1 GLAHGDS
8 QHGYERCREAA
19 RGYREPG
26 LHDVDPPRNGA
37 HVRSALR
44 RHTLLRYATART
56 FLRHQPDRPTLP
68 YPAAAATPATAT
80 ASWTTPGRRRRRL
93 SRYLR
98 RRSPPSRYRNAFIT
112 MRRMGRDHGE
122 RHAFE
127 PERPLLPTGARSPDG
142 GSGEGGVARGHGR
155 QALLRRLLRRG
166 GLFDRPRRR
175 TDPSRHGR
183 PGESRRVRVPHAVR
197 EPSGH
202 RPGACPG
209 GPAQSRT
216 RTGLLRLG
224 RV

>member
-1 GLAHGDS
+1 LDVAQLGQADRHEHRQHHGRHDEPEDGTGLAHGNS

-37 HVRSALR
+37 HVRPALR

-98 RRSPPSRYRNAFIT
+98 RRSPPS
-112 MRRMGRDHGE
+112 
-122 RHAFE
+122 
-127 PERPLLPTGARSPDG
+127 
-142 GSGEGGVARGHGR
+142 
-155 QALLRRLLRRG
+155 
-166 GLFDRPRRR
+166 
-175 TDPSRHGR
+175 
-183 PGESRRVRVPHAVR
+183 
-197 EPSGH
+197 
-202 RPGACPG
+202 
-209 GPAQSRT
+209 
-216 RTGLLRLG
+216 
-224 RV
+224 